1 VLRASD
7 LDFELPEELIAQRP
21 ARQRDQSRLLVLG
34 DEALGSCG
42 HHRFAEL
49 PALLERE
56 VPGALLVLNDT
67 RVVPARLRARKL
79 TPEGAP
85 GGQVELLLCEP
96 AAAPGEAS
104 TAMSAEP
111 GLRWRAMYRASK
123 PLRDG
128 GRLELLAPDG
138 SPAGLPPVQV
148 VHEEGRGYVVVALP
162 VTAPGED
169 GERALHELLGRIGEV
184 PLPPYIERERER
196 ERDKAREPGA
206 AQAAEVDE
214 LDELSDR
221 ERYQTVY
228 ARIAGSV
235 AAPTAG
241 LHFTPA
247 LLAELQARGF
257 DSTAVTLHVGPGTF
271 LPLRSDELSEHVMHP
286 ERFHIP
292 DEAAHK
298 IAAARAAGRPV
309 LAVGTTVVRTLE
321 SATPEGQSAPRPGW
335 GSTRLFIYPPYRFR
349 VVDALLTNFHLPRST
364 LLMLVAALAGRRRL
378 LMAYAEAV
386 RLGYRFYSY
395 GDAML
400 IPRRLPDPEFSSLPP
415 WQPPRPEGP

>member
-1 VLRASD
+1 MRASD
-7 LDFELPEELIAQRP
+7 FDFELPEQLIAQRP
-21 ARQRDQSRLLVLG
+21 AAERDQSRLLVLG
-34 DEALGSCG
+34 DSDESPWG

-56 VPGALLVLNDT
+56 VSGALIVLNDT

-79 TPEGAP
+79 TPDGAP

-96 AAAPGEAS
+96 AAAPGEAP
-104 TAMSAEP
+104 SAASEV
-111 GLRWRAMYRASK
+111 RWRAMYRASK

-128 GRLELLAPDG
+128 GRLELLTPDG

-148 VHEEGRGYVVVALP
+148 VREEGRGYVVVALP
-162 VTAPGED
+162 LAAPGSAPVPGPAAGAEPGD
-169 GERALHELLGRIGEV
+169 GSERALHELLGRIGEV

-196 ERDKAREPGA
+196 TGGPHDA
-206 AQAAEVDE
+206 AG
-214 LDELSDR
+214 LDDC

-228 ARIAGSV
+228 ARVSGSV

-247 LLAELQARGF
+247 LLAELKARGF

-292 DEAAHK
+292 EETAHK
-298 IAAARAAGRPV
+298 IAAAKAAGRKV

-378 LMAYAEAV
+378 LAAYAEAV
-386 RLGYRFYSY
+386 RQGYRFYSY

-400 IPRRLPDPEFSSLPP
+400 IPRRLPDPEFAALPP
-415 WQPPRPEGP
+415 WQPPPS